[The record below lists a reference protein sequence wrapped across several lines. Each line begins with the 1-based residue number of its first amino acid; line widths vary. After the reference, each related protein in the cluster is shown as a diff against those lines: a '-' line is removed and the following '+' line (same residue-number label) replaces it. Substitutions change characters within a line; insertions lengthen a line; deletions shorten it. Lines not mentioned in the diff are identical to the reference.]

1 MKAITLTQ
9 PKQLSRKAILYSLLT
24 FAGLVSLFPFYW
36 MFVMATQPNHVIN
49 QTPPAL
55 LPGSELV
62 TNFTNVLGTIDFFGA
77 MMNSLIVSVSVTVGS
92 LFLCSL
98 AGFAFAKLQ
107 FKGRDALFVLI
118 LITMMIPPQL
128 GLIPSYYIISQL
140 GWLSDLR
147 AIIVPG
153 LINAFGIFWMRQY
166 IKEAIPD
173 ELIEAARLDG
183 CSNFRIYWNVVT
195 PAILPAFATLGIIVF
210 MNVWNDFLWPLVV
223 LQDQSTHTLQV
234 ALRALS
240 DSYNR
245 DYGMI
250 LSGTFWAT
258 VPLIIVFL
266 LFNKAFISSLTQGA
280 VKS

>member
-1 MKAITLTQ
+1 MKQVAINQ
-9 PKQLSRKAILYSLLT
+9 PKKQPGRFILYGLLI

-55 LPGSELV
+55 LPGAELV

-77 MMNSLIVSVSVTVGS
+77 MMNSLIVSVAVTAGS

-98 AGFAFAKLQ
+98 AGFAFAKLK
-107 FKGRDALFVLI
+107 FKGRDVLFVLI

-128 GLIPSYYIISQL
+128 GLIPTYYIISQL
-140 GWLSDLR
+140 GWLSDLK

-166 IKEAIPD
+166 IKEAVPD
-173 ELIEAARLDG
+173 ELIEAARIDG
-183 CSNFRIYWNVVT
+183 CSIFRVYWNIVT

-223 LQDQSTHTLQV
+223 LQDQSSHTLQV